1 MALANVVTGLGCGN
15 AAERQTGTNS
25 PGCGLNAPRNA
36 DTLKVRFGS
45 WFPQK
50 TQLPGKRV
58 LRKLVYPLKPTPEN
72 VGFFVSGH
80 YLTPF
85 RPSLEDPGSKYP
97 FTVSAFCLFK
107 NPSTRTNGS
116 YSDLI
121 TGSELSWL
129 AITEDFSVLWIFAW
143 MEFEMSPF
151 RGSDLKSVLSVGFD
165 LAFDLPPAKR
175 VLSFDLEVLLCSLI
189 LQAESFFSL
198 LRYVFTLLEY
208 H

>member
-1 MALANVVTGLGCGN
+1 MALANAVTGLCRGN
-15 AAERQTGTNS
+15 VAERHTGTIS

-85 RPSLEDPGSKYP
+85 RPSLEDLGSKYP
-97 FTVSAFCLFK
+97 FTVSAFCHIELRKFRNTYFRQWRSSVTK
-107 NPSTRTNGS
+107 VRKDEEGWR
-116 YSDLI
+116 

-129 AITEDFSVLWIFAW
+129 ATTEDISVLWIFRW
-143 MEFEMSPF
+143 IEFEMSPF
-151 RGSDLKSVLSVGFD
+151 WGR
-165 LAFDLPPAKR
+165 
-175 VLSFDLEVLLCSLI
+175 I
-189 LQAESFFSL
+189 
-198 LRYVFTLLEY
+198 
-208 H
+208 

>member
-1 MALANVVTGLGCGN
+1 MALANSVTGLGCGN

-97 FTVSAFCLFK
+97 FTVSAFCHIELRKFRNTYFRQWRSSVTK
-107 NPSTRTNGS
+107 VRKDEEGWR
-116 YSDLI
+116 

-129 AITEDFSVLWIFAW
+129 ATTEDISVLWIFRW
-143 MEFEMSPF
+143 IEFEMSPF
-151 RGSDLKSVLSVGFD
+151 WGR
-165 LAFDLPPAKR
+165 
-175 VLSFDLEVLLCSLI
+175 I
-189 LQAESFFSL
+189 
-198 LRYVFTLLEY
+198 
-208 H
+208 

>member
-1 MALANVVTGLGCGN
+1 MALANAVTGLECGN
-15 AAERQTGTNS
+15 AAERQTDTNS

-97 FTVSAFCLFK
+97 FTVSAFG
-107 NPSTRTNGS
+107 N
-116 YSDLI
+116 
-121 TGSELSWL
+121 
-129 AITEDFSVLWIFAW
+129 FA
-143 MEFEMSPF
+143 
-151 RGSDLKSVLSVGFD
+151 
-165 LAFDLPPAKR
+165 
-175 VLSFDLEVLLCSLI
+175 
-189 LQAESFFSL
+189 SFFFVEVQTLIRPRVSAGGNKRE
-198 LRYVFTLLEY
+198 LREGWNHYQGIKR
-208 H
+208 

>member
-1 MALANVVTGLGCGN
+1 MALANAVTGLECGN
-15 AAERQTGTNS
+15 AAERQTDTNS

-45 WFPQK
+45 WFPRK

-58 LRKLVYPLKPTPEN
+58 LRKLVCPLKPTPEN

-97 FTVSAFCLFK
+97 FTVSAFCHIELRKFR
-107 NPSTRTNGS
+107 NTQLPAMA
-116 YSDLI
+116 DLCDQSEEGWR

-129 AITEDFSVLWIFAW
+129 ATTEDISVLWIFAW

-151 RGSDLKSVLSVGFD
+151 RRSDLKSVLGVGFD
-165 LAFDLPPAKR
+165 LAFDLHPAKR
-175 VLSFDLEVLLCSLI
+175 VLSFDFV
-189 LQAESFFSL
+189 FFSHQ
-198 LRYVFTLLEY
+198 F
-208 H
+208 